1 MRQREIFSRW
11 EGDGYFGRNAVTPDR
26 LEQAA
31 ERDPVLQILADG
43 GVEARRVLEVGASN
57 GWRLA
62 CLSQRRPETVCVGV
76 EPSLAA
82 VTEGARHFPDVSL
95 VRGTA
100 ERLPFESGRFD
111 LVILGFF
118 LYLCDRDDL
127 FRVAAETDRVL
138 ARNGFVVVFDFC
150 PSRPHRNSYRHRPD
164 VYSYKMDYAQMFLWN
179 PVFRQVQEKRMP
191 HPGAD
196 PDDLDNRIAVSLL
209 RRDPQNAYPTRTDQS
224 LSPC

>member
-11 EGDGYFGRNAVTPDR
+11 EGDRYYGRNPVTPDG

-31 ERDPVLQILADG
+31 ERDPVLKVLAQG
-43 GVEARRVLEVGASN
+43 RVEARSILEVGASN

-62 CLSQRRPETVCVGV
+62 CLRRRRPEAVCVGV
-76 EPSLAA
+76 EPSAAA
-82 VTEGARHFPDVSL
+82 VTEGARQFPDVSL

-118 LYLCDRDDL
+118 LYVCDRDDL

-150 PSRPHRNSYRHRPD
+150 PSRPHRNRYKHRPD
-164 VYSYKMDYAQMFLWN
+164 VYSYKMNYAQMFLWN
-179 PVFRQVQEKRMP
+179 PIYRRILEKRTP

-209 RRDPQNAYPTRTDQS
+209 CRDPETAFPDTQTNKLLR
-224 LSPC
+224 